1 MRIAEDIT
9 IEGEDDEAQFVVLGP
24 LAQWVKDRGI
34 TLECSPSSNLQ
45 TGAFAAWGST
55 MADHPFD
62 MLYQL
67 GFRVT
72 VNTDN
77 RLMSATTLTREL
89 GILVDT
95 FGYDADDLLAF
106 QLNAAEA
113 AFLPLEDR
121 EELVERIVSRI
132 RPGMTLPPLPDDG
145 VAARRDRRRLAR
157 RRAARRRRARRRPVP
172 RRPSTRT
179 R

>member
-1 MRIAEDIT
+1 MATRAKPERDPSEPARALRHPSARPDRQRLGERAE
-9 IEGEDDEAQFVVLGP
+9 GDDDDARFVTLGR
-24 LAQWVKDRGI
+24 LAQWVKDRGV

-45 TGAFAAWGST
+45 TGAFAAWGDS

-77 RLMSATTLTREL
+77 RLMSATSLTREL
-89 GILVDT
+89 SLLVDV
-95 FGYDADDLLAF
+95 FGYDLDDLLAF

-113 AFLPLEDR
+113 AFLSLEDR
-121 EELVERIVSRI
+121 AELVEFIE
-132 RPGMTLPPLPDDG
+132 DG
-145 VAARRDRRRLAR
+145 FGAA
-157 RRAARRRRARRRPVP
+157 
-172 RRPSTRT
+172 
-179 R
+179 